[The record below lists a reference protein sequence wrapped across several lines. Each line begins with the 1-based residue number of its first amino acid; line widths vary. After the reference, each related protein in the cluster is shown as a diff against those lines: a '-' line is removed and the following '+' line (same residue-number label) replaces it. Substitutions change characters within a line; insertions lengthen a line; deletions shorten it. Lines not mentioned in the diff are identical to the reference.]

1 MTRSKKGL
9 RVTFNAPLVLA
20 FALLCTLITVLD
32 QLTGRKSISMI
43 FSTYASSFSDPLTYV
58 RLFTHVLGH
67 ASFGHL
73 VGNMAYILLLGPMLE
88 EK

>member
-20 FALLCTLITVLD
+20 FALLCTLVTILD

-43 FSTYASSFSDPLTYV
+43 FSTYASSFSDPMT
-58 RLFTHVLGH
+58 
-67 ASFGHL
+67 
-73 VGNMAYILLLGPMLE
+73 
-88 EK
+88 